1 MRNNVILLFTVLFV
15 SSCGSDQKNNQ
26 EAKLKAE
33 LEKIILEN
41 NIPGINLAVVMPN
54 NEILAV
60 SAGYSDKEKQVLM
73 KPEDKMFSGSTG
85 KTFCAA
91 VILQLVDEGKLNLDD
106 QVSKYFGNEE
116 WFTRLPNANEVTVRM
131 LLNHTSGI
139 PRYVF
144 DDSIWKAMQAD
155 PDKIWTGVERLSYI
169 FDTEPVH
176 PAGMG
181 WGYSDTNYII
191 LGMLIERLTG
201 NEYYAELT
209 KRILNPM
216 NLSNTLPGNTREI
229 PGLIPGYSAFS
240 AELFI
245 PEKVLLDN
253 GKFAFNPQMEF
264 TGGGI
269 ACTTSDLAKWG
280 KLYYGGKVFSGKS
293 LELMRTPSDQKTSLD
308 DNAGYGFAAFVWN
321 ENGQLSYGHT
331 GFFPG
336 YVTIFEYIP
345 DLDVSIGMQWNTDKK
360 NPDKSLHQYLNDI
373 KMIIKDYLLTNKTI

>member
-1 MRNNVILLFTVLFV
+1 MRRIIVFLFTATLIY
-15 SSCGSDQKNNQ
+15 SCSKKPKSGLESD
-26 EAKLKAE
+26 LKIE
-33 LEKIILEN
+33 LKKIISEN
-41 NIPGINLAVVMPN
+41 NIPGINLAIVMPD
-54 NEILAV
+54 NEVITV
-60 SAGYSDKEKQVLM
+60 SAGYSDKEKQILM

-91 VILQLVDEGKLNLDD
+91 IILQLIDEGKLNVDD
-106 QVSKYFGNEE
+106 LISKYFGNEE
-116 WFTRLPNANEVTVRM
+116 WFLRIPNANEITIRM

-144 DDSIWKAMQAD
+144 DDSIWKTMQED
-155 PDKIWTGVERLSYI
+155 PEKIWTGVERLSYI
-169 FDTEPVH
+169 FDAEPVH
-176 PAGMG
+176 PAGKG

-191 LGMLIERLTG
+191 LGMLIEQITG
-201 NEYYAELT
+201 NEYYTELT

-240 AELFI
+240 EALFI
-245 PEKVLLDN
+245 PEKVLLND

-280 KLYYGGKVFSGKS
+280 KFYYGGKVFSKES
-293 LELMRTPSDQKTSLD
+293 LEMMRTPSDQKTTLD

-321 ENGQLSYGHT
+321 ENDQISYGHT

-336 YVTIFEYIP
+336 YVTIFKYIP
-345 DLDVSIGMQWNTDKK
+345 KLDISIAMQWNTDKK
-360 NPDKSLHQYLNDI
+360 NPDKSLHSYLNDI
-373 KMIIKDYLLTNKTI
+373 KIILEKQEL